1 MLDGSLVFLDIDTQR
16 DFLDPGG
23 ALYVPGSVEIL
34 PNLRRLTD
42 FAIDHKIPILAT
54 ACSHHPDDPE
64 LTVFPAH
71 CIAHTPGQAR
81 VPATARPFSVILDVE
96 ERLSGELPPHLTLL
110 KRELNVFSRSDT
122 EELVARYN
130 RDSPTWVVYGVA
142 TDYCVREAVD
152 ELMQRHFKVAIVV
165 DAIHAIDR
173 SAEASL
179 LSKFARGGALM
190 TLTEVVCGN

>member
-1 MLDGSLVFLDIDTQR
+1 MLEGPLVFLDIDTQR

-96 ERLSGELPPHLTLL
+96 ERLSGELPPHLTLQ

-152 ELMQRHFKVAIVV
+152 EPMQRHFKVAIVV
-165 DAIHAIDR
+165 DAIHAIDA

>member
-1 MLDGSLVFLDIDTQR
+1 MLEGPLVFLDIDTQR

-96 ERLSGELPPHLTLL
+96 ERLSGELPPHLTLQ

>member
-1 MLDGSLVFLDIDTQR
+1 MLDGALVFLDIDTQR

-23 ALYVPGSVEIL
+23 ALYVPGSVDIL

-96 ERLSGELPPHLTLL
+96 ERLSGELPPHLTLH

>member
-130 RDSPTWVVYGVA
+130 RDAPTWVVYGVA

>member
-1 MLDGSLVFLDIDTQR
+1 MLEGPLVFLDIDTQR

-23 ALYVPGSVEIL
+23 ALYVPGSVDIL

-165 DAIHAIDR
+165 DAIHAIDA
-173 SAEASL
+173 SADASL